1 MPEKVVAY
9 SPNRGRLTRLVSE
22 HAASGNQVMAAFL
35 NLDHAQAYAARRPHT
50 LVGEAPG
57 AAVAVVADAAPGV
70 LGAAESPAAPPADA
84 FLPGETTPAPG
95 PAAEPVATE
104 ASAPPPPPPAPVAV
118 NAPGQLDAV
127 QPRAHGG
134 KGQVFAVYSPRGGA
148 GTSLLAAALASRIA
162 QDSQLRVLLVD
173 LDLQNGSQSYF
184 FDVTE
189 MKRSSVL
196 GLKPLVDEI
205 LVRAEGKMDRVPSE
219 AAAVISEE
227 ILLNKCFRRD
237 NLYVLCALDDP
248 AAVDDYQ
255 DPSSHMEALVEI
267 LSSNFDIVILDLPN
281 TVDMFTAPALFRSDR
296 ILVVTPEDIPS
307 QIKVARML
315 NLVLS
320 PMIEARD
327 MRVQERCFTVV
338 SRSGKKKLEVPMPVA
353 IAAALPDDKKFFEAF
368 IEKHQPYAK
377 VAGTG
382 YAKAVSGLATFLGA
396 GNAPAKR

>member
-1 MPEKVVAY
+1 MSDKVVAY
-9 SPNRGRLTRLVSE
+9 SPNRARLTRLVSE
-22 HAASGNQVMAAFL
+22 QTAGGNQVMAAFL
-35 NLDHAQAYAARRPHT
+35 SLEHAQAYAARRPFA
-50 LVGEAPG
+50 LVGEAAG
-57 AAVAVVADAAPGV
+57 GVAVAPPPPPP
-70 LGAAESPAAPPADA
+70 PAAPPQEW
-84 FLPGETTPAPG
+84 ETLVAPSDG
-95 PAAEPVATE
+95 AASPPPVDYG
-104 ASAPPPPPPAPVAV
+104 ASAPVAPEAPPAPPPPAPVAV
-118 NAPGQLDAV
+118 NAPGMLEAV

-134 KGQVFAVYSPRGGA
+134 KGQVFAIYSPRGGA
-148 GTSLLAAALASRIA
+148 GTSVLAAALASKIA
-162 QDSQLRVLLVD
+162 QDPQLRVLLVD

-189 MKRSSVL
+189 MRRSSIL

-205 LVRAEGKMDRVPSE
+205 LVRAEGNMSRVPAE
-219 AAAVISEE
+219 ASAVISEE
-227 ILLNKCFRRD
+227 ILLNKCFRRE

-267 LSSNFDIVILDLPN
+267 LSNNFDVVILDLPN

-296 ILVVTPEDIPS
+296 ILVVTPEDVPS

-315 NLVLS
+315 NLVLA

-327 MRVQERCFTVV
+327 LRVQERCFTVV

-353 IAAALPDDKKFFEAF
+353 IAASIPDDKKFFEAF

-377 VAGTG
+377 VAGSNYG
-382 YAKAVSGLATFLGA
+382 KAVAHLAQFMGV
-396 GNAPAKR
+396 GGPAAKK

>member
-1 MPEKVVAY
+1 M
-9 SPNRGRLTRLVSE
+9 
-22 HAASGNQVMAAFL
+22 
-35 NLDHAQAYAARRPHT
+35 
-50 LVGEAPG
+50 
-57 AAVAVVADAAPGV
+57 
-70 LGAAESPAAPPADA
+70 
-84 FLPGETTPAPG
+84 
-95 PAAEPVATE
+95 PVAI
-104 ASAPPPPPPAPVAV
+104 
-118 NAPGQLDAV
+118 NAPGQLEAV

-148 GTSLLAAALASRIA
+148 GTSVLAAALASKIA
-162 QDSQLRVLLVD
+162 QDPNLRVLLVD

-189 MKRSSVL
+189 MKRSSIL

-205 LVRAEGKMDRVPSE
+205 LVRAEGNMDRIPAES
-219 AAAVISEE
+219 AAVISEE

-267 LSSNFDIVILDLPN
+267 LSNNFDVVVLDLPN

-296 ILVVTPEDIPS
+296 ILVVTPEDVPS

-315 NLVLS
+315 NLVLA

-327 MRVQERCFTVV
+327 LRVQDRCFTVI

-353 IAAALPDDKKFFEAF
+353 VAASIPDDKKFFEGF

-377 VAGTG
+377 LAGSGYGKAVAG
-382 YAKAVSGLATFLGA
+382 LAQFMGV
-396 GNAPAKR
+396 GGPPGKR